1 MKNKVEIWDDEDL
14 WGDICD
20 VSERVS
26 EVSLGGDHIK
36 EVSFEK
42 EMMAKDINEVM
53 EKAAISGIPLPR
65 NITPSSLI
73 GGTIRRLGTRKMGVT
88 VMDDWGDDI
97 QLTPGILNEKCIQRS
112 AVIENDDVFGDIED
126 WPSKFEKPQTA
137 VQKRLREGLLPRKSV
152 EPSII
157 AQNNP
162 CDDIFESDFDIPN
175 NIDNFHIHY
184 PHAKTH
190 TLGIPHGSTLE
201 SDNDDWGESSL
212 GIRSAGA
219 ESISARA
226 SVASSL
232 SPSMNSMTLS
242 EDESILEGIEL
253 PSSALDLQKRFDI
266 CRQKKINERT
276 LKEAQFLKEDFFA
289 DIEVDRDNFLD
300 SSKNF
305 NSNVNIVKHFMDNDK
320 QNAQRQPQATIKLSS
335 KSSRIPQPVLPLP
348 KMNKENISRPSYS
361 EVRPLVQEKM
371 MSKKPSL
378 MNFQEQEDNFH
389 SMSTKRSMPSLQS
402 QYISPPQYNLQ
413 DNSRLKSNTYNI
425 HHNHPK
431 TVLENGHLKAQSNN
445 HSSSNQVYSRGSD
458 EFPAMA
464 NRIPR
469 YASPTNASL
478 ARGAIP
484 LNKFQKCTSDG
495 IPRDHSPFRILACPQ
510 KPSNYGD
517 GTELDAFD
525 DLPTCSATEK
535 KYSEKIYKKEHSKL
549 KEASDVL
556 LETYYSKIPEMDR
569 YKEESSKGIAHPAI
583 VKNSGFRPKT
593 NIQLF
598 PTKIKLK
605 KKTKQMPTLIR
616 NLNSSPIPKVVGQM
630 KYNPQTRNWEGN
642 EIELQ
647 KFDLYYTSPRPAL
660 ISHISDK
667 KDVQIVGDMMF
678 DPQKMC
684 WIKINPSLED
694 ENDPFEG
701 IKDLAN
707 NDPYAFFES
716 GNNSNSLSNSNY
728 LDTQNFVVG
737 EEFDVGPGFVRKQ
750 REEEENWKKN
760 IQGWIK
766 QGFPNR
772 NHLRE
777 IRKIVINGR

>member
-1 MKNKVEIWDDEDL
+1 MNKEVEIWDDEDL
-14 WGDICD
+14 LGEICD
-20 VSERVS
+20 ISDQVSDA
-26 EVSLGGDHIK
+26 SLIRDHIK
-36 EVSFEK
+36 DVPFEK
-42 EMMAKDINEVM
+42 EMMVKDINEVM
-53 EKAAISGIPLPR
+53 EKAAMSGIPLPR
-65 NITPSSLI
+65 NITPSSLM
-73 GGTIRRLGTRKMGVT
+73 GGTIRRLGTRKAGVT

-97 QLTPGILNEKCIQRS
+97 QLTPGLLNEKLIQRS
-112 AVIENDDVFGDIED
+112 SAVENEDVFGDIED
-126 WPSKFEKPQTA
+126 WSAKIEKPQTA

-157 AQNNP
+157 AQNSTF
-162 CDDIFESDFDIPN
+162 DDTFESDFDIPN
-175 NIDNFHIHY
+175 NIDNFHIHH
-184 PHAKTH
+184 PPQKTH
-190 TLGIPHGSTLE
+190 ALGISHAPTLE
-201 SDNDDWGESSL
+201 SDNDDWGDSSL

-219 ESISARA
+219 DSRSARA
-226 SVASSL
+226 SIASSL
-232 SPSMNSMTLS
+232 SPSMSSMTLS

-266 CRQKKINERT
+266 CRQRKINERT
-276 LKEAQFLKEDFFA
+276 LKEVQFLKEDFFV
-289 DIEVDRDNFLD
+289 DIEVDKDNFLD
-300 SSKNF
+300 SSKKF
-305 NSNVNIVKHFMDNDK
+305 NSNVNIIKHFMDNDT
-320 QNAQRQPQATIKLSS
+320 QNPQRQPQATIKFSS

-348 KMNKENISRPSYS
+348 KINKENISRPSYS
-361 EVRPLVQEKM
+361 ENRPLVQEKM
-371 MSKKPSL
+371 VSKKSSL
-378 MNFQEQEDNFH
+378 MNFQEQEDNLH

-402 QYISPPQYNLQ
+402 QYISPPHYNLS
-413 DNSRLKSNTYNI
+413 DNSRLKSNTYNT

-431 TVLENGHLKAQSNN
+431 TVLENGHSKTHSNN
-445 HSSSNQVYSRGSD
+445 FNSSNPRYSRGSD
-458 EFPAMA
+458 EFPGIVS
-464 NRIPR
+464 RVPR

-478 ARGAIP
+478 ARGTTL

-495 IPRDHSPFRILACPQ
+495 ISRDHSPIRILTRPQ
-510 KPSNYGD
+510 KLSNYGD

-525 DLPTCSATEK
+525 DLPTCFATEN
-535 KYSEKIYKKEHSKL
+535 KYSEKNYKKEHL
-549 KEASDVL
+549 KFKDASDIP
-556 LETYYSKIPEMDR
+556 LETHYSKIPEMDR
-569 YKEESSKGIAHPAI
+569 YKDGSSKSNIHPMI
-583 VKNSGFRPKT
+583 KNNGFRPKT

-630 KYNPQTRNWEGN
+630 KYNPQTRIWEGN
-642 EIELQ
+642 EVELQ

-667 KDVQIVGDMMF
+667 KDMQIVGDMMF

-684 WIKINPSLED
+684 WIKINPSTED

-707 NDPYAFFES
+707 NDSYIFFES
-716 GNNSNSLSNSNY
+716 SNNSNGLSNSNY
-728 LDTQNFVVG
+728 TDTQNFVVG
-737 EEFDVGPGFVRKQ
+737 EEFDVGPGFIRKQ
-750 REEEENWKKN
+750 REEEENWKKS